1 MLNSIPVLS
10 FTITFLGSGTSSGV
24 PMVGCQCYICTSSF
38 AEDKR
43 LRSSI
48 LVQSK
53 TTTIVVDATPD
64 FRQQMLRENVM
75 HIDAILL
82 THPHKDH
89 LGGLDY
95 TRGFQLFQGQ
105 PTSGCGNRLT
115 LDGVK
120 RELFYAF
127 EEKTYPGVPVIDLH
141 EISLT
146 PFIIGDISI
155 IPIQVWHHK
164 MKVNGYR
171 FGPFTYITDANRID
185 DAEKEK
191 IEGSHTLVLNA
202 LRREKHIS
210 HFTLDEAVALAQELH
225 IPQTYF
231 THISHQLGRHGEV
244 NAELP
249 ENIRLA
255 YDGLKL
261 TFDYTG
267 LPDC

>member
-1 MLNSIPVLS
+1 MS

-24 PMVGCQCYICTSSF
+24 PMVGCQCYICTSPF
-38 AEDKR
+38 TADKR

-64 FRQQMLRENVM
+64 FRQQMLREKVM

-89 LGGLDY
+89 LGGLDD
-95 TRGFQLFQGQ
+95 TRGFQFFQGK
-105 PTSGCGNRLT
+105 PTDVYGNQAT

-127 EEKTYPGVPVIDLH
+127 EEKKYPGVPVIDLH
-141 EISLT
+141 EINLS
-146 PFIIGDISI
+146 PFVIGDIAI
-155 IPIQVWHHK
+155 TPVQVWHHK
-164 MKVNGYR
+164 MKVYGYR

-185 DAEKEK
+185 ESEKEK
-191 IEGSHTLVLNA
+191 IRGSHTLVLNA

-210 HFTLDEAVALAQELH
+210 HFTLNEAVMLAQELEMS
-225 IPQTYF
+225 QTYF
-231 THISHQLGRHGEV
+231 THISHQLGRHSEI

-249 ENIRLA
+249 AGIQLA
-255 YDGLKL
+255 YDGLRL
-261 TFDYTG
+261 TFD
-267 LPDC
+267 

>member
-1 MLNSIPVLS
+1 MS

-24 PMVGCQCYICTSSF
+24 PMVGCRCYVCTSPF

-43 LRSSI
+43 LRSSV
-48 LVQSK
+48 LVQSN
-53 TTTIVVDATPD
+53 TTTIVIDATPD

-89 LGGLDY
+89 LGGLDD
-95 TRGFQLFQGQ
+95 TRGFQFFQGQ
-105 PTSGCGNRLT
+105 PTHVYGNELT

-127 EEKTYPGVPVIDLH
+127 EEKKYPGVPVIDLH
-141 EISLT
+141 EISPS
-146 PFIIGDISI
+146 PFVIGDIEI

-164 MKVNGYR
+164 MKVYGYR
-171 FGPFTYITDANRID
+171 FGPFTYITDANRIE

-191 IEGSHTLVLNA
+191 IRGSHTLVLNA
-202 LRREKHIS
+202 LRREPHIS
-210 HFTLDEAVALAQELH
+210 HFTLDEAVVLAQELE
-225 IPQTYF
+225 IPQAYF
-231 THISHQLGRHGEV
+231 THISHQLGLHQEV
-244 NAELP
+244 NAGLP
-249 ENIRLA
+249 ANMQLA

-261 TFDYTG
+261 TFD
-267 LPDC
+267 

>member
-1 MLNSIPVLS
+1 MS

-24 PMVGCQCYICTSSF
+24 PMVGCQCYICTSPF

-43 LRSSI
+43 LRSSV
-48 LVQSK
+48 LVQSEN
-53 TTTIVVDATPD
+53 TTIVIDATPD
-64 FRQQMLRENVM
+64 FRQQMLREKVM

-89 LGGLDY
+89 LGGLDD
-95 TRGFQLFQGQ
+95 TRSFQFFQQ
-105 PTSGCGNRLT
+105 QATRVYGNQLT

-127 EEKTYPGVPVIDLH
+127 EENKYPGVPVIDLH
-141 EISLT
+141 EVTLT
-146 PFIIGDISI
+146 PFVIGDLEIT
-155 IPIQVWHHK
+155 PIQVWHHK
-164 MKVNGYR
+164 LKVYGYR
-171 FGPFTYITDANRID
+171 IGPFTYITDANRID

-191 IEGSHTLVLNA
+191 IRGSHTLVLNA

-210 HFTLDEAVALAQELH
+210 HFTLDEAVMLAQELE
-225 IPQTYF
+225 IPQAYF

-244 NAELP
+244 NDELP
-249 ENIRLA
+249 AGTQLA

-261 TFDYTG
+261 VFD
-267 LPDC
+267 